1 MCVNGKKRI
10 IHKKEVY
17 HLYKT
22 ASQWVETEASEIM
35 LSLYISREK
44 PFLPLIEQLLACHSV
59 IQTAWSLSEPT
70 AASVS
75 IAKRMYKWITIK
87 PNHEMLFFFLAFN
100 SNTQAQMC
108 YLDSVTKL
116 HREKTWQTKGQGRAD
131 KRTCNFSE
139 HFINLPLS
147 PLCFDKMKQ
156 D

>member
-59 IQTAWSLSEPT
+59 IQTAWSLSF
-70 AASVS
+70 SQ
-75 IAKRMYKWITIK
+75 YC
-87 PNHEMLFFFLAFN
+87 
-100 SNTQAQMC
+100 QMN
-108 YLDSVTKL
+108 VQMNNNKTK
-116 HREKTWQTKGQGRAD
+116 
-131 KRTCNFSE
+131 S
-139 HFINLPLS
+139 
-147 PLCFDKMKQ
+147 
-156 D
+156 